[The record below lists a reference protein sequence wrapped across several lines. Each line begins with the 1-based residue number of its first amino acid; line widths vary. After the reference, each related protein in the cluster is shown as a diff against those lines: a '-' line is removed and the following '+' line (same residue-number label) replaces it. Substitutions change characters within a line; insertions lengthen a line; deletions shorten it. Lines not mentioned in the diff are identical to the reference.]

1 AARLGV
7 EQSGRPAPRRRRPRR
22 GRGVLDRVRLEAHP
36 VRHRLGRPL
45 AQRRLERPPHRPRP
59 ARPPHAARPRRRRG
73 ARPGR
78 RHHAGGHPQP
88 ARRPRHPRGRRRR
101 RPGRR
106 AGDPRVLGHH
116 ARRLRLVRLRRRR
129 PRQRRRL
136 PARLARTGR
145 GHAGQARP
153 RRRGAL
159 RAPPLDIFV
168 GTAARRRDAGPV
180 PLLARRVA
188 RRAGP
193 GHRRRHGAVR
203 RGRHRDGAAV
213 GADAQH
219 AVAGRRRSPG
229 ARRAGAARPGDV
241 LPGRR
246 RALRRRDGRGGPHR
260 LRGADGPPRR
270 PGHLRSRLPVDPPV
284 VARARADAAARRRH
298 ARPGRRPA
306 RRARGRRHHRLR
318 RRPVLHRPGPP
329 PEARQPLMDATIDA
343 PAAPPPTDRPTAR
356 ATGVTRAPDGSLV
369 VRVRRGRLSARLDAR
384 SVAVTAVALGL
395 ATLVFAWS
403 LTLGDYPL
411 SLGDVVRTLVGQG
424 EQRHEFIVRTLR
436 LPRGLTGLLVGA
448 SLGLAG
454 AVFQRIMRNPL
465 ASPDL
470 IGISNGAAAAA
481 VFVIVVLGGS
491 STEVTW
497 GALAGAVGTGAAIHL
512 LAYKRGI
519 SGYRLVLV
527 GVAVTAMMTS
537 ITSYL
542 LTRAEI
548 YEAQRAV
555 VWLTGSLNA
564 RGWDH
569 VRPLTVALAVLL
581 PAVLALARH
590 L

>member
-1 AARLGV
+1 
-7 EQSGRPAPRRRRPRR
+7 
-22 GRGVLDRVRLEAHP
+22 
-36 VRHRLGRPL
+36 
-45 AQRRLERPPHRPRP
+45 
-59 ARPPHAARPRRRRG
+59 
-73 ARPGR
+73 
-78 RHHAGGHPQP
+78 
-88 ARRPRHPRGRRRR
+88 
-101 RPGRR
+101 
-106 AGDPRVLGHH
+106 
-116 ARRLRLVRLRRRR
+116 
-129 PRQRRRL
+129 
-136 PARLARTGR
+136 
-145 GHAGQARP
+145 
-153 RRRGAL
+153 
-159 RAPPLDIFV
+159 
-168 GTAARRRDAGPV
+168 
-180 PLLARRVA
+180 
-188 RRAGP
+188 
-193 GHRRRHGAVR
+193 
-203 RGRHRDGAAV
+203 
-213 GADAQH
+213 
-219 AVAGRRRSPG
+219 
-229 ARRAGAARPGDV
+229 
-241 LPGRR
+241 
-246 RALRRRDGRGGPHR
+246 
-260 LRGADGPPRR
+260 
-270 PGHLRSRLPVDPPV
+270 
-284 VARARADAAARRRH
+284 
-298 ARPGRRPA
+298 
-306 RRARGRRHHRLR
+306 
-318 RRPVLHRPGPP
+318 
-329 PEARQPLMDATIDA
+329 MDATIDA

-395 ATLVFAWS
+395 ASLVFAWS

-590 L
+590 LRVLDLGDDAARGLGARADRVRSGLLLVATALVAVSVASAGPVSFVALVAPQIGRRLVGGSSAALVPSAALGALLLVASDLVARRVVAPTELPVGVVTAILGAPYLLILLARANRIGSAG